1 MTNEMWG
8 HKCSDGSGMA
18 IAKGEPCNWCDAT
31 EPAAPAQAAEP
42 VANERDK
49 FEAFARSRPGRLALD
64 LETWSIDDDGY
75 TSSDTAFAWEVWQA
89 RAALAAAPQPAE
101 PSADERERV
110 LREHRLYRA
119 GIVAAPAATV
129 PDGVPVVQ
137 EAQPSLTERLQ
148 QKCSDW
154 GTYWR
159 APDAHGVVLTQ
170 EQALELLRDALGVE
184 VELQAASGVALDAY
198 PDPKAPGLP
207 KQRRIVRDLI
217 DVARAAFTAAD
228 DTEDAGDPD
237 FVKMDRAGYDAL
249 SAALDVLDELPDDQP
264 DVTMSGPARAEW
276 ALRALLDGICANP
289 ADGVETSDK
298 PEENDRA

>member
-1 MTNEMWG
+1 
-8 HKCSDGSGMA
+8 
-18 IAKGEPCNWCDAT
+18 
-31 EPAAPAQAAEP
+31 
-42 VANERDK
+42 
-49 FEAFARSRPGRLALD
+49 
-64 LETWSIDDDGY
+64 
-75 TSSDTAFAWEVWQA
+75 
-89 RAALAAAPQPAE
+89 
-101 PSADERERV
+101 
-110 LREHRLYRA
+110 
-119 GIVAAPAATV
+119 
-129 PDGVPVVQ
+129 
-137 EAQPSLTERLQ
+137 
-148 QKCSDW
+148 
-154 GTYWR
+154 
-159 APDAHGVVLTQ
+159 
-170 EQALELLRDALGVE
+170 
-184 VELQAASGVALDAY
+184 VALDAY

>member
-148 QKCSDW
+148 QKCSCAMLW
-154 GTYWR
+154 VSRSSFKPPLAWHWMPTRTRRRR
-159 APDAHGVVLTQ
+159 AC
-170 EQALELLRDALGVE
+170 R
-184 VELQAASGVALDAY
+184 SN
-198 PDPKAPGLP
+198 
-207 KQRRIVRDLI
+207 
-217 DVARAAFTAAD
+217 
-228 DTEDAGDPD
+228 AG
-237 FVKMDRAGYDAL
+237 
-249 SAALDVLDELPDDQP
+249 S
-264 DVTMSGPARAEW
+264 
-276 ALRALLDGICANP
+276 CA
-289 ADGVETSDK
+289 T
-298 PEENDRA
+298 